1 MLVQEIMTRQP
12 TTVSRETPLRHAA
25 QVLVDLQISSLPV
38 LDGHGRL
45 CGVVSEADLI
55 RDAFVPDAR
64 GHMVQPAPNE
74 AATPTLVEQV
84 MTHHAVTVHEATDLA
99 DAADLMASAG
109 VKSLPVVDEDG
120 HLRGV
125 VSRSDLVRVRA
136 RGDDV
141 IAKDVST
148 RLVAM
153 GCPRWSI
160 EVTDGQVEILGP
172 SSVSDQSIARI
183 VASAVP
189 GVRNVRV
196 R

>member
-12 TTVSRETPLRHAA
+12 TTVSRETPLRRAA

-64 GHMVQPAPNE
+64 GHMVQPAPTE